1 MYLHQA
7 ILVPLLV
14 PSIVQ
19 EQAGTAL
26 LRDDASDEGR
36 VQAQVSGY
44 SLNRNLVSP
53 QTYYVCLSSPPYHGK
68 SCGIGKGRL
77 THPTTAHF
85 PLEQVYQRNNS
96 SFEENIETSTAL
108 SALTVDRELQRQYP
122 RMTRGI
128 EQLLSS

>member
-14 PSIVQ
+14 PSVMQ

-26 LRDDASDEGR
+26 LRDDASDECR

-96 SFEENIETSTAL
+96 SFEENTGTSSWSL
-108 SALTVDRELQRQYP
+108 VLE
-122 RMTRGI
+122 
-128 EQLLSS
+128 EQAQPYQF